1 MQEDITIFVRKTP
14 LEDYVPLIAPT
25 DLGLSIMELLKASDY
40 PIKATCGGM
49 ALCATCHIEI
59 DNDIMPYEPNDVE
72 MTMLDTLPV
81 LYDTSRLSCQ
91 IRITPEVDG
100 LKFTIRGEME

>member
-1 MQEDITIFVRKTP
+1 MQEDVTIYVRRTP
-14 LEDYVPLIAPT
+14 EEAYVPLTAPT

-40 PIKATCGGM
+40 PIMATCGGM

-59 DNDIMPYEPNDVE
+59 DNEVLPYEPYDDE

-100 LKFTIRGEME
+100 LKITIRGEME